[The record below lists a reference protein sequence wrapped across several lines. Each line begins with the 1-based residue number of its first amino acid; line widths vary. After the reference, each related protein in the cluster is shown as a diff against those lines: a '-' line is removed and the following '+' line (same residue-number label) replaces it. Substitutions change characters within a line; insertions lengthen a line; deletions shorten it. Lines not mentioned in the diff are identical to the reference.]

1 MGTSSTTATDLL
13 PKGTP
18 TSATPSGANLPSG
31 PSNLPPGLSYGPSS
45 LGDAGTGPASTPPPT
60 PTPMPSYTPPDA
72 AIQHL
77 PFLDP
82 PSPSSNELPSTGT
95 GKGSEVHNLWQPHK
109 NEPVSFTSTQP
120 DSPSAAQTSRDQI
133 QAWKSRVE
141 AQTQQQAKAAA
152 PAPTPKPMSVT
163 PKRPSP
169 LSAEAR
175 ASNGRLA
182 EAMARASDPTQIL
195 PILKDAQDID
205 PVQFKAEFQDISDQ
219 LWQNLPAH
227 RREAAHQDFMTQA
240 KRALGWDQAQTRD
253 TGPTQSPHPEA
264 KDPTQRVGQ
273 VAQQPASAEAQPTT
287 ATTPAQ
293 QTTPGTPQG
302 AASGD
307 QTKDPSQPPASNPQ
321 SDSVPKSYEVQRN
334 PHTGDAYLYDAKT
347 RDLVRTADGTPA
359 TIGDVA
365 MPVTENDVKATQHRD
380 QVMTDVLARLR
391 DTKILKPDEAQEL
404 LQKVAETYPYAPA
417 IQEKID
423 YMLKAHQTSISKDNK
438 DVSVDTFERLHQQ
451 LKDPSFQAKYEQNRK
466 FLEDT
471 AQTYEGGVGKYISDR
486 GHAVE
491 TMDEAAISVI
501 EILGEIQEHDA
512 KSVKDNAH
520 SQKSAQL
527 EKRLKESW
535 DELVPRVDELGEFL
549 NLPHPD
555 AALGME
561 NEFKAAETAGQRRQD
576 LLQDLVLTGAG
587 FGAGSLATRAA
598 GRLLSG
604 AGRSAATAEIGGI
617 GAGLLAS
624 GAATAADVV
633 TAYRS
638 SIQDSYTK
646 VLQSV
651 KNPDGT
657 LPDLSNSKVRQKILA
672 ENPDLRKQAAQTAS
686 MKALATLLGDRLGAL
701 SGTIARVIKPEIGNF
716 GEFGVNEIFSR
727 SLEQSLN
734 RSSKD

>member
-1 MGTSSTTATDLL
+1 M
-13 PKGTP
+13 
-18 TSATPSGANLPSG
+18 
-31 PSNLPPGLSYGPSS
+31 
-45 LGDAGTGPASTPPPT
+45 
-60 PTPMPSYTPPDA
+60 
-72 AIQHL
+72 
-77 PFLDP
+77 
-82 PSPSSNELPSTGT
+82 
-95 GKGSEVHNLWQPHK
+95 
-109 NEPVSFTSTQP
+109 
-120 DSPSAAQTSRDQI
+120 
-133 QAWKSRVE
+133 
-141 AQTQQQAKAAA
+141 
-152 PAPTPKPMSVT
+152 
-163 PKRPSP
+163 
-169 LSAEAR
+169 
-175 ASNGRLA
+175 
-182 EAMARASDPTQIL
+182 
-195 PILKDAQDID
+195 
-205 PVQFKAEFQDISDQ
+205 
-219 LWQNLPAH
+219 
-227 RREAAHQDFMTQA
+227 
-240 KRALGWDQAQTRD
+240 
-253 TGPTQSPHPEA
+253 
-264 KDPTQRVGQ
+264 
-273 VAQQPASAEAQPTT
+273 
-287 ATTPAQ
+287 
-293 QTTPGTPQG
+293 
-302 AASGD
+302 
-307 QTKDPSQPPASNPQ
+307 
-321 SDSVPKSYEVQRN
+321 
-334 PHTGDAYLYDAKT
+334 
-347 RDLVRTADGTPA
+347 
-359 TIGDVA
+359 
-365 MPVTENDVKATQHRD
+365 
-380 QVMTDVLARLR
+380 
-391 DTKILKPDEAQEL
+391 
-404 LQKVAETYPYAPA
+404 
-417 IQEKID
+417 
-423 YMLKAHQTSISKDNK
+423 
-438 DVSVDTFERLHQQ
+438 
-451 LKDPSFQAKYEQNRK
+451 
-466 FLEDT
+466 
-471 AQTYEGGVGKYISDR
+471 
-486 GHAVE
+486 
-491 TMDEAAISVI
+491 
-501 EILGEIQEHDA
+501 
-512 KSVKDNAH
+512 
-520 SQKSAQL
+520 